1 MEAHMLQHD
10 TEPYAVVTVT
20 REVALTADQIWPD
33 IGGFFDLDRWLDVS
47 CTAVAGEGGLGS
59 VRRIGDEIFEALIAK
74 TRYSYSYVQTDGPMA
89 PYCYH
94 GTVACEPRGAEQA
107 EIIYSLIYDQSD
119 MDQERRASE
128 QTRLKSRFG
137 AAINAML
144 CAVQS

>member
-1 MEAHMLQHD
+1 MLQDD
-10 TEPYAVVTVT
+10 TEPYAVVTVS
-20 REVALTADQIWPD
+20 RDVALSADQIWPA

-59 VRRIGDEIFEALIAK
+59 VRRIGDQIFEALIAK

-94 GTVACEPRGAEQA
+94 GTVACEPRGAEQTA
-107 EIIYSLIYDQSD
+107 IIYTLIYDQSD
-119 MDQERRASE
+119 MDKERRASE